1 MATPVIMVKDNSA
14 EVIAKIGKM
23 TSDTL
28 EKFAQTSVAEIK
40 AHGNNIFVE
49 PTGNHAGLIKQE
61 AIGDGKLTRKI
72 SSSSGYGAFLEYG
85 TSKMKNS
92 DWKLESKNCGNLL
105 EIVISHTLVEASC
118 FHEGHHESRVCSQEK
133 GT

>member
-85 TSKMKNS
+85 TSKMKHPRPHFLPGLHKAIAKFARRGV
-92 DWKLESKNCGNLL
+92 WG
-105 EIVISHTLVEASC
+105 
-118 FHEGHHESRVCSQEK
+118 
-133 GT
+133 